1 MSIRSM
7 GTGTVSFGM
16 VAIPVKFYLAVSP
29 EAVRFNQLTSE
40 GHRVKQRLVDVMTG
54 DEVQPADLLKGYEYA
69 RGQYVTFTP
78 SEIKDLELTAADKIV
93 SIEACVPASDLDLV
107 QVEKSYYLGPDKG
120 GDKAYRLLV
129 DTLAETGRVAIAQ
142 WATRG
147 REHLVAIRA
156 HGGGLLLHT
165 LYYQD
170 EVRAQRD
177 VLDGVAVVEST
188 DRERELA
195 RMLVT
200 QMGGTFELSRY
211 QDRYRQRVLAAV
223 DAKVAGREVVLPAV
237 AAAPQIVD
245 LYEALTKSL
254 ADAQGK
260 AKPKA
265 KTKAKAKPRAKRK
278 AA

>member
-1 MSIRSM
+1 
-7 GTGTVSFGM
+7 
-16 VAIPVKFYLAVSP
+16 
-29 EAVRFNQLTSE
+29 VRFNQLTSD
-40 GHRVKQRLVDVMTG
+40 GHRVKQKLVDAITG
-54 DEVQPADLLKGYEYA
+54 DEVQPADLLKGFEYA
-69 RGQYVTFTP
+69 RGQYVTFSP
-78 SEIKDLELTAADKIV
+78 NELKDLELTAADKIV

-120 GDKAYRLLV
+120 GDKAYQLLV
-129 DTLAETGRVAIAQ
+129 DTLEETGRVAIAQ
-142 WATRG
+142 WAMRG

-170 EVRAQRD
+170 EVRAQSD
-177 VLDGVAVVEST
+177 VLDGVVTFDST
-188 DRERELA
+188 ARERELA

-200 QMGGTFELSRY
+200 QMGGSFELSRY

-237 AAAPQIVD
+237 QAAPQIVD

-254 ADAQGK
+254 ADAQDKAKANPK

-265 KTKAKAKPRAKRK
+265 KAKRARK